1 MSNRETYQQ
10 YLLSKGLSPTQV
22 GGILLN
28 IEDESGFDPGVNEQ
42 SPTVAGS
49 RGGFGLFQH
58 TGPRRAALE
67 GYARARGKPAD
78 DWQAQLDFA
87 LTEPDMQ
94 KYLAQNYS
102 TPGAAAVSFLR
113 GFERPAEKHAKARE
127 QKYLGSAGYT
137 IPASAITGNPSA
149 YSGGSIMPVSAI
161 PQGTLMP
168 DATQAQP
175 QQQQPQGLLGNLDP
189 ALGGL
194 IGLSMLAGSFGG
206 GQQGGVGG
214 ALASVLPLLMPQQGK
229 APAAPKMGTTTI
241 KRGDEEVT
249 FLTKDGVPVQEIG
262 SAPRWQPPGATDD
275 RTSVMQNLEAAGLSP
290 GSDEYR
296 SAMLDYVTKPG
307 VNITQVPK
315 APSGYAYKDP
325 TNPGLGLEAIPGGP
339 ATQPTGEERSA
350 AAYAERMQ
358 SAEKQLA
365 SVEDAPQMQG
375 SKEAGVDAALAAG
388 GRFTN
393 WLRSPEGQQHQ
404 NAADQWIRAKLRK
417 ESGATIAQ
425 EEWDSEYKTYFPQ
438 PGDSE
443 EVKKQKAAARKVA
456 TRTMMTQAGRAQP
469 DLTPTD
475 DDMQEIMDLIP

>member
-1 MSNRETYQQ
+1 MSNRATYQQ

-28 IEDESGFDPGVNEQ
+28 IEDESGFNPNP
-42 SPTVAGS
+42 SGS
-49 RGGFGLFQH
+49 NDNGMSYGLFQH
-58 TGPRRAALE
+58 YGPRRDALFN
-67 GYARARGKPAD
+67 YAGTSSPSWKQQID
-78 DWQAQLDFA
+78 YA
-87 LTEPDMQ
+87 LTEPDMAA
-94 KYLAQNYS
+94 YLAQDYPS
-102 TPGAAAVSFLR
+102 YGHAGVSFLR
-113 GFERPAEKHAKARE
+113 KFERPAEKHAKARAA
-127 QKYLGSAGYT
+127 KYMANHSNDVAPDGHT
-137 IPASAITGNPSA
+137 VPASAITGDPSA

-168 DATQAQP
+168 DTQ
-175 QQQQPQGLLGNLDP
+175 QQAQQPQGLLGNLDP

-206 GQQGGVGG
+206 QQGGMGG
-214 ALASVLPLLMPQQGK
+214 TLAALMPLLMPQQGN

-262 SAPRWQPPGATDD
+262 TAPRWQPGQAGDD
-275 RTSVMQNLEAAGLSP
+275 RTAVMQNLEAAGLSP

-315 APSGYAYKDP
+315 APSGYTYKDP
-325 TNPGLGLEAIPGGP
+325 TNPGLGLKAIPGGP

-358 SAEKQLA
+358 AAERQLS

-393 WLRSPEGQQHQ
+393 WLRSPAGQQHQ

-443 EVKKQKAAARKVA
+443 EVKKQKAEARAVA
-456 TRTMMTQAGRAQP
+456 TQTMMTQAGRAQP

-475 DDMQEIMDLIP
+475 DDMQEILDLIP

>member
-1 MSNRETYQQ
+1 MKSPEQVVRAIAA
-10 YLLSKGLSPTQV
+10 SKGVNPDLAVSIWQQ
-22 GGILLN
+22 
-28 IEDESGFDPGVNEQ
+28 ESGRSTNTGLRGE
-42 SPTVAGS
+42 TLS
-49 RGGFGLFQH
+49 RG
-58 TGPRRAALE
+58 R
-67 GYARARGKPAD
+67 
-78 DWQAQLDFA
+78 
-87 LTEPDMQ
+87 
-94 KYLAQNYS
+94 
-102 TPGAAAVSFLR
+102 GAAVGPWQVVPHYHPDFPVS
-113 GFERPAEKHAKARE
+113 GSFEDQTRYALDYLKEVGPARYYGTGKAPAGHPTSE
-127 QKYLGSAGYT
+127 QYVNQVMNRVPGSGHN
-137 IPASAITGNPSA
+137 IPASAITGDPSA

-168 DATQAQP
+168 DA
-175 QQQQPQGLLGNLDP
+175 QQQQTQQPQGLLGNLDP

-206 GQQGGVGG
+206 GQQGGMGG
-214 ALASVLPLLMPQQGK
+214 ALASLMPLLMPQQGN

-262 SAPRWQPPGATDD
+262 TAPRWQPPGAADD

-358 SAEKQLA
+358 SAEKQLV

-388 GRFTN
+388 GRFTY
-393 WLRSPEGQQHQ
+393 WLRSPAGQQHQ

-443 EVKKQKAAARKVA
+443 EVKKQKAEARKVA

-475 DDMQEIMDLIP
+475 DDMQEILDLIP